1 MYQSNV
7 NQISSFSN
15 LQNQQQR
22 MMHQQQQQHHQHH
35 QLQSNQNVSLLEST
49 DNSPANPNTATVAA
63 LLNPY
68 QSNSYY
74 NSQNSSNPYHNHA
87 ALRSQLFY
95 GGNSSNNQSPN
106 PQNTQNVSNFL
117 NSLNQNQNNQIIQ
130 QQQQH
135 SNTLMS
141 SQSLHSPVN
150 IYGSQMMATSHLLS
164 GQFNEIPAINQ
175 ILNSN
180 QTWQATNG

>member
-1 MYQSNV
+1 
-7 NQISSFSN
+7 
-15 LQNQQQR
+15 
-22 MMHQQQQQHHQHH
+22 MHQQQQHHQQHAMH
-35 QLQSNQNVSLLEST
+35 TSQSNQNISLLEST
-49 DNSPANPNTATVAA
+49 ENSSANPNPATVAA

-68 QSNSYY
+68 QSNNYY
-74 NSQNSSNPYHNHA
+74 NSQNSSNPYHNHP

-95 GGNSSNNQSPN
+95 GGSSSNNQSPN

-117 NSLNQNQNNQIIQ
+117 NSLNQNQSNQIIQ
-130 QQQQH
+130 QQQHQH
-135 SNTLMS
+135 SNALLN

-164 GQFNEIPAINQ
+164 GQFNEIPAINH

-180 QTWQATNG
+180 QNWQATNG